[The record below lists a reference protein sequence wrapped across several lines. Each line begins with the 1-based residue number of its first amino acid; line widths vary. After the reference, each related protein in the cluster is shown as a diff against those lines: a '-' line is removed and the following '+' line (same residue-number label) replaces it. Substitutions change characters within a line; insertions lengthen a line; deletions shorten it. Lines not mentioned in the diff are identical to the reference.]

1 MPKIN
6 WGEKLETKI
15 SMLPESPGCYLMK
28 DAEGTIIYVGKAVN
42 LKNRV
47 RSYFRDTEHTPKVAA
62 MISHIDDFDILL
74 CDSNL
79 EALCLECNLIKLHKP
94 YYNILLK
101 DDKHYPYL
109 RVNLKEPFPRLEL
122 ARRIEQESGR
132 QKDGV
137 KYFGPYI
144 GATAVRQVIEAVRGV
159 FPLRTCRKELPLKT
173 PSRPCVNYEIGKCMA
188 PCAGKCTEEAYW
200 DMMDGV
206 LAFLGGDYQQV
217 LKVLRKDM
225 MDCAARMQY
234 ERAAAL
240 RDKIRDVEGLMER
253 QIAIQTDRSEQDIIA
268 LAQDGLDAMVH
279 IFYVRGGRM
288 IGGDHF
294 ALPREGSE
302 DAGEVMAEFI
312 TQYYEDGNLI
322 PRHVL
327 VQSLPEG
334 TKDQLELWLR
344 QQKGSAVSL
353 ATPKR
358 GEKHDLILLAAKNA
372 ADALE
377 KRNARASI
385 REERTTGAA
394 AALGRALGLPNPPRR
409 IEGYDISNTQGVLSV
424 ASMVVF
430 IDGVAAKKEYRRF
443 RIKTVEGA
451 NDFASLNEV
460 LGRRFEHGLRE
471 KAEREAAGLS
481 PIGGKFSDLPDL
493 VLIDGGPQQLRFAR
507 QALLDMGVKVKVG
520 LKPNEQGDCL
530 QSACEA
536 CDAPEGMGQA
546 ELKVGLKPDEQGDC
560 LQSACEACDAPEGMG
575 QAELKVGLKPDEQG
589 DCLQSACEACDAP
602 EGVGQAEVAMF
613 GLAKKQEEI
622 FLPDREEPILLDHHT
637 PELHLIQRI
646 RDEAHRFCITHHRG
660 LRGKASIH
668 SQLEDIPGIGPKR
681 RKALLTRLGSLKAI
695 REATEE
701 QLMAVPGMNK
711 TAVQAVMAWAAK
723 KE

>member
-1 MPKIN
+1 MAKIN

-15 SMLPESPGCYLMK
+15 AMLPESPGCYLMK

-62 MISHIDDFDILL
+62 MIANIDDFDILL

-79 EALCLECNLIKLHKP
+79 EALCLECNLIKLHRP
-94 YYNILLK
+94 HYNILLK

-109 RVNLKEPFPRLEL
+109 RVNMKEAFPRLEL
-122 ARRIEQESGR
+122 ARRMPEGAN
-132 QKDGV
+132 KDGA

-159 FPLRTCRKELPLKT
+159 FPLRTCRKELPLKK

-188 PCAGKCTEEAYW
+188 PCAGKCTEEQYW

-206 LAFLGGDYQQV
+206 LAFLGGDYEQV

-225 MDCAARMQY
+225 MDCAAKMQY

-302 DAGEVMAEFI
+302 EPGEVLAEFI

-334 TKDQLELWLR
+334 SRDQLEAWLR
-344 QQKGSAVSL
+344 QQKGASGTTRQTVTL

-377 KRNARASI
+377 KRNAKASI

-394 AALGRALGLPNPPRR
+394 AALGRALGLPKPPRR

-460 LGRRFEHGLRE
+460 LGRRFEHGLKE

-507 QALLDMGVKVKVG
+507 QALLDMGVDVKVG
-520 LKPNEQGDCL
+520 LPPDEHGDCL
-530 QSACEA
+530 QSPCEV
-536 CDAPEGMGQA
+536 CDAP
-546 ELKVGLKPDEQGDC
+546 D
-560 LQSACEACDAPEGMG
+560 
-575 QAELKVGLKPDEQG
+575 
-589 DCLQSACEACDAP
+589 
-602 EGVGQAEVAMF
+602 GVGQAVYMF

-637 PELHLIQRI
+637 PELHLIQRV

-681 RKALLTRLGSLKAI
+681 RKALLTKLGSLKAI

-701 QLMAVPGMNK
+701 QLLAVPGMTK
-711 TAVQAVMAWAAK
+711 SAAEAVLKWAESTK
-723 KE
+723 K

>member
-1 MPKIN
+1 MAKIN

-15 SMLPESPGCYLMK
+15 AMLPESPGCYLMK

-62 MISHIDDFDILL
+62 MIANIDDFDILL

-94 YYNILLK
+94 HYNILLK

-109 RVNLKEPFPRLEL
+109 RVNLKEAFPRLEL
-122 ARRIEQESGR
+122 ARRMDTESGKT
-132 QKDGV
+132 KDGM

-159 FPLRTCRKELPLKT
+159 FPLRTCRKELPLKK

-188 PCAGKCTEEAYW
+188 PCAGKCTEEQYW

-206 LAFLGGDYQQV
+206 LAFLGGDYDQV
-217 LKVLRKDM
+217 LKVLHKDM
-225 MDCAARMQY
+225 MDCAAKMQY

-302 DAGEVMAEFI
+302 DPGEVLAEFI

-334 TKDQLELWLR
+334 SRDQLEAWLR
-344 QQKGSAVSL
+344 QQKGASGTTRQTVTL

-377 KRNARASI
+377 KRNAKASI

-394 AALGRALGLPNPPRR
+394 AALGRALGLPKPPRR

-460 LGRRFEHGLRE
+460 LGRRFEHGLKE

-493 VLIDGGPQQLRFAR
+493 VLIDGGPQQLQFAR
-507 QALLDMGVKVKVG
+507 QALLDIGVNVG
-520 LKPNEQGDCL
+520 HG
-530 QSACEA
+530 A
-536 CDAPEGMGQA
+536 
-546 ELKVGLKPDEQGDC
+546 DEI
-560 LQSACEACDAPEGMG
+560 
-575 QAELKVGLKPDEQG
+575 
-589 DCLQSACEACDAP
+589 
-602 EGVGQAEVAMF
+602 AMF

-637 PELHLIQRI
+637 PELHLIQRV

-681 RKALLTRLGSLKAI
+681 RKALLTKLGSLKAI

-701 QLMAVPGMNK
+701 QLLVVPGMTK
-711 TAVQAVMAWAAK
+711 SAAEAVLKWAESTK
-723 KE
+723 K

>member
-1 MPKIN
+1 MHGGFFVSIDFHPGYHYNNINKIGKESILPVAKLN

-15 SMLPESPGCYLMK
+15 AMLPESPGCYLMK

-47 RSYFRDTEHTPKVAA
+47 RSYFRDSDHTPKVAA
-62 MISHIDDFDILL
+62 MIANIDDFDILL
-74 CDSNL
+74 CGSNL

-94 YYNILLK
+94 HYNILLK

-109 RVNLKEPFPRLEL
+109 CVNLKEPFPRLEL
-122 ARRIEQESGR
+122 ARRMPEGSQP
-132 QKDGV
+132 KDGM

-159 FPLRTCRKELPLKT
+159 FPLRTCRKELPLKN

-188 PCAGKCTEEAYW
+188 PCAGKCTEDQYW

-206 LAFLGGDYQQV
+206 LAFLGGDYDQV
-217 LKVLRKDM
+217 LKVLRQDM
-225 MDCAARMQY
+225 MDCAAKMQY

-302 DAGEVMAEFI
+302 DPGEVLAEFI

-327 VQSLPEG
+327 VQTLPEG
-334 TKDQLELWLR
+334 SRDQIEQWLK
-344 QQKGSAVSL
+344 QQKSTYGTTRQTVTL

-377 KRNARASI
+377 KRNARAAI

-394 AALGRALGLPNPPRR
+394 AALGKALGLPKPPRR

-430 IDGVAAKKEYRRF
+430 IDGVPAKKEYRHF

-460 LGRRFEHGLRE
+460 LGRRFAHGLQE

-507 QALLDMGVKVKVG
+507 QALLDMG
-520 LKPNEQGDCL
+520 
-530 QSACEA
+530 
-536 CDAPEGMGQA
+536 
-546 ELKVGLKPDEQGDC
+546 
-560 LQSACEACDAPEGMG
+560 
-575 QAELKVGLKPDEQG
+575 
-589 DCLQSACEACDAP
+589 
-602 EGVGQAEVAMF
+602 AEVDMF

-681 RKALLTRLGSLKAI
+681 RKALLTKLGSLKAI

-701 QLMAVPGMNK
+701 QLLQVPGMNK
-711 TAVQAVMAWAAK
+711 SAAEAVLKWAAANK
-723 KE
+723 K